1 MTANDQDLLRQFSR
15 DHSQDAFTALVQ
27 RHMNLVY
34 STALRHVRSRELAEE
49 VAQSVFSDLARN
61 AARLKAKTVLSA
73 WLYQVT
79 RGQAVDVVR
88 RESRRQARERFA
100 AEMTAVNATS
110 SDWTRIELLLDDAM
124 ESLNET
130 DRAAVLLRY
139 FENKPLRE
147 VGALL
152 GASDDAAQK
161 RVSRAVER
169 LREFFSK
176 RGVTASASGLVVLL
190 SANAIQAAPA
200 GLVAAISTTAAALA
214 GTIVPTTTT
223 ATAIKTIAMTTLQ
236 KAIIGVTLAAAVGAG
251 IYEARQNSKLRD
263 QNESLQQQTA
273 QLKTESESL
282 SNRLTAVG
290 NTQSPSAKSLPD
302 EQYNELLRLRGMAG
316 VARRASAE
324 AEQLRAQLARQA
336 SEATNNLFTS
346 TMADAMKQGV
356 EQQMEGR
363 LSRMT
368 ASLHLTAEQAQAA
381 RDILMREVRM
391 KSAVMQQGQSGK
403 LDMKE
408 IIRQAMEAG
417 DPDEQIKALLTPDQR
432 AAFPAYRQE
441 EAAHNASLTANQE
454 LLNMQST
461 LGLTAEQTDRVYAA
475 LYEVSFNQLTGRTQP
490 PSTNPRVLDD
500 PLAASAEAQQ
510 WTLNQKTKALESVLT
525 PTQLENYRQ
534 QQALQA
540 KLAKEMLDKM
550 QGAGGPK

>member
-27 RHMNLVY
+27 RHVNLVY

-214 GTIVPTTTT
+214 GTIVPTTTI

>member
-27 RHMNLVY
+27 RHVNLVY

-100 AEMTAVNATS
+100 AEMTAVNAAP

-176 RGVTASASGLVVLL
+176 HGVTASASGLVVLL

-200 GLVAAISTTAAALA
+200 GLVAAIATTAAALA

-223 ATAIKTIAMTTLQ
+223 ATAIKTIVMTTLQ
-236 KAIIGVTLAAAVGAG
+236 KTIIGATLAAAVGAG
-251 IYEARQNSKLRD
+251 IYEARHNSKLRD

-316 VARRASAE
+316 MARRAIGE

-336 SEATNNLFTS
+336 SEATNNLITGAV
-346 TMADAMKQGV
+346 ADAAKQAA

-363 LSRMT
+363 LSRMA

-391 KSAVMQQGQSGK
+391 KSAVIQQGQSGK

-408 IIRQAMEAG
+408 IMRQAMEAG

-490 PSTNPRVLDD
+490 PSTNPRALDD
-500 PLAASAEAQQ
+500 PLAAQAEAMQ

-540 KLAKEMLDKM
+540 KLEKEIMNKM